1 MANHNSNKVKT
12 ESRATTILRGYCGRK
27 DRAHL
32 AEMMGM
38 SRGTLL
44 SRINHPEDIKM
55 SEVIMLKY
63 AVGLTDDDLL
73 DIVHDLEKGAMK
85 GVRYGR

>member
-12 ESRATTILRGYCGRK
+12 ESRATTILRGYCDRK

-44 SRINHPEDIKM
+44 SRINHPDDIKL
-55 SEVIMLKY
+55 SEVIMLMY
-63 AVGLTDDDLL
+63 TVGLEDNDLL
-73 DIVHDLEKGAMK
+73 DIVHDLKKRALG
-85 GVRYGR
+85 GGSYGR